1 MKKVLTN
8 GLCYILPALAFCG
21 AAIAAAP
28 ELINVGDHRL
38 AIARS
43 GQGSPTVVLES
54 GGGSDIK
61 AWSVILPRVGEFTSA
76 VAYARAGRSDSEPA
90 KTPRTLTAVVEELRT
105 LLRNAGYKP
114 PYVLVGRSL
123 GGIYVRAFAT
133 MYPTEVAGLVLVDGS
148 HERQGIELAR
158 ALGMTTEQYLRASLE
173 TEKDDATRRELED
186 LAPVLAT
193 GNLGLSGKLPDL
205 PTVIITNT
213 RPDGPPAV
221 LKAWRSLH
229 DELFQSTTH
238 GMHILTNQS
247 GHDIAGHEPDLVINA
262 VRWVIDAVRQANS
275 APKAP
280 PTSGALVERIAITLP
295 SATLAPYVGT
305 YELRPG
311 FDLVI
316 TLEGGQLMSQATG
329 QVKVPLFAE
338 TETKFSLKVVDAQVE
353 FVKDADGAVAH
364 LVLHQGGRDHQALRK
379 PYLSQ

>member
-1 MKKVLTN
+1 MKKVLRN
-8 GLCYILPALAFCG
+8 WPCSILLALAFCG
-21 AAIAAAP
+21 TAIAQAP
-28 ELINVGDHRL
+28 ELIDVGDHRL
-38 AIARS
+38 AIARR
-43 GQGSPTVVLES
+43 GQGGPAVVLES

-61 AWSVILPRVGEFTSA
+61 AWSVILPRIGEFTSA

-90 KTPRTLTAVVEELRT
+90 KTPRTLTAVVEESRT
-105 LLRNAGYKP
+105 LLQHAGYKP

-148 HERQGIELAR
+148 HERQEIEFAR
-158 ALGMTTEQYLRASLE
+158 ALGMTTEQYLGASLKN
-173 TEKDDATRRELED
+173 EKDEATRRELED
-186 LAPVLAT
+186 LSPVLMA
-193 GNLGLSGKLPDL
+193 GSLGLPGKLPDL
-205 PTVIITNT
+205 PMVILTNT

-247 GHDIAGHEPDLVINA
+247 GHDIAGHEPELVINV
-262 VRWVIDAVRQANS
+262 VRWVVDAVRQANR
-275 APKAP
+275 APKAQSVSGTLGERTAIALP
-280 PTSGALVERIAITLP
+280 P
-295 SATLAPYVGT
+295 ATLAPYAGT
-305 YELRPG
+305 YELQPG

-329 QVKVPLFAE
+329 QAKVPLFAE
-338 TETKFSLKVVDAQVE
+338 AETKFFLRVVDAQVE
-353 FVKDADGAVAH
+353 FVKDANGGVTH

-379 PYLSQ
+379 P